1 MQINKLQ
8 FSYLLIFISF
18 IFAIQFNFISLFFM
32 MILVY
37 SLVKKLNNF
46 FLNYSEKFRFHKLM
60 TKIFSMLI
68 IAILM
73 FLILIGLNECFI
85 FFKSNY
91 DMILDKLGSL
101 FNDFVSILP
110 FDIKK
115 IITLDNDF
123 SKNIIN
129 LLSNQHENIFN
140 LTINA
145 FHFISNCV
153 IGIFLGV
160 ILSFNHIDNKVID
173 NNKKLNEIKNR
184 IDILLDIFEKIFL
197 GQGKIS
203 LINTAFTGIYLYA
216 ILPTFGYY
224 IPYSEYLLFL
234 TFIFGLLPIIGNLIS
249 NILILIFSISLGF
262 KVAISSLIFLIL
274 IHKVEYYI
282 NGLIL
287 GKKINI
293 NLFETILAMVI
304 FEGVFGFT
312 GLFIGTLIYG
322 YIKTELKNL
331 QLI

>member
-1 MQINKLQ
+1 
-8 FSYLLIFISF
+8 
-18 IFAIQFNFISLFFM
+18 
-32 MILVY
+32 
-37 SLVKKLNNF
+37 
-46 FLNYSEKFRFHKLM
+46 
-60 TKIFSMLI
+60 
-68 IAILM
+68 M

-140 LTINA
+140 LTIDA